1 MVIEVGLMATIALG
15 FGLGWALGGLLCAIG
30 SAIRK
35 KYRQYKLTKTA
46 KKIYQMVV
54 TNPEIQAA
62 WKELKETFDE
72 LKETKETFDEL
83 K

>member
-1 MVIEVGLMATIALG
+1 MVIEVGLMLTIALG

-35 KYRQYKLTKTA
+35 KYRQYKMVKTG
-46 KKIYQMVV
+46 KKIYQMIM

-62 WKELKETFDE
+62 WKELKETLETPDE
-72 LKETKETFDEL
+72 SE
-83 K
+83 

>member
-1 MVIEVGLMATIALG
+1 MVIEVGLMLTIALG

-30 SAIRK
+30 NAIRK
-35 KYRQYKLTKTA
+35 KYRQYKFTKTA
-46 KKIYQMVV
+46 KKIYQMLA

-72 LKETKETFDEL
+72 LK
-83 K
+83 

>member
-1 MVIEVGLMATIALG
+1 MVIEVGLLLTIALG

-35 KYRQYKLTKTA
+35 KYRQYKLVKTA

-54 TNPEIQAA
+54 TNPEVQAA
-62 WKELKETFDE
+62 LKELKETINE
-72 LKETKETFDEL
+72 ME
-83 K
+83 

>member
-1 MVIEVGLMATIALG
+1 MVIEVGLMMTIALG

-46 KKIYQMVV
+46 KKIYQMIV
-54 TNPEIQAA
+54 TNPEVQAT
-62 WKELKETFDE
+62 WKELKETLNE
-72 LKETKETFDEL
+72 LK
-83 K
+83 